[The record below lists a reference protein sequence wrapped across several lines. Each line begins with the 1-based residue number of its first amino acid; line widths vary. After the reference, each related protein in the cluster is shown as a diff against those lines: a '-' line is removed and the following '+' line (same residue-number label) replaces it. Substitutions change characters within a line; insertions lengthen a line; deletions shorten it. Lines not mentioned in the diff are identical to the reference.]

1 MISRNT
7 QALLPFDEQYRGEVE
22 TRLAEDAYRTEH
34 FLALCILFMQSLLLF
49 IFCFRA
55 GGPFFSPRRTG
66 YTLLYF
72 LLIVFTLLFLWA
84 RRRTR
89 HRSGAFQ
96 LRLGAA
102 YAGLVCLWSCAVTC
116 LDQLG
121 GNGLV
126 VFCYMLP
133 ALAALTV
140 LTLHQSI
147 LIFGSA
153 FLIINLALP
162 FLPGGIHNLFS
173 NLINSFALS
182 SLSIF
187 IAWRLYLSR
196 ASAHY
201 GNILVQKQ
209 YQELERVNQKL
220 EELADTDQLT
230 GLNNRRYLER
240 HIRQRLED
248 MRGSCLPVAGL
259 MVDIDFF
266 KQYNDKYGHLA
277 GDECLRVI
285 AEEIRR
291 FAAQGDIHA
300 VRYGG
305 EEFFLCWI
313 GCGTQEAQ
321 EGAERLRKAVSVA
334 QGPSGYPPVTTS
346 IGIHVRAPWGR
357 PKSCRRKR
365 LGRRLSLNA
374 VSRSNGRGAPPFFQT
389 VAPFFAPCHTLCPTI
404 QPTHAGIYFIFGSGC
419 RSSPRSPLPPFPE
432 V

>member
-126 VFCYMLP
+126 VFSYMLP

-209 YQELERVNQKL
+209 YRELERVNQKL

-346 IGIHVRAPWGR
+346 IGIHVRAPWGNTDFEDFLR
-357 PKSCRRKR
+357 QADSALYQAKAE
-365 LGRRLSLNA
+365 GRNRVVVKGWGA
-374 VSRSNGRGAPPFFQT
+374 V
-389 VAPFFAPCHTLCPTI
+389 CP
-404 QPTHAGIYFIFGSGC
+404 
-419 RSSPRSPLPPFPE
+419 
-432 V
+432 